1 MSRNDDFFAYNFA
14 FGLEVKQR
22 FPTFHSAIGA
32 LHQIRKPSEACV
44 DSDHV
49 NTALLALAAIGRA
62 TARPTT
68 HSKNVI
74 LIKQNWNSM
83 SLVIPK
89 LFLYPDESRD
99 TATKH
104 MEITALLEMAPY
116 LVRSA
121 TIIWAKT
128 ISELHWTWGR
138 WTGLLGIIFGVNK
151 GSLFAHEVF
160 TRPDELKAITGN
172 VIRLVYALNRCFQAN
187 TKPDGKTLYEFAAL
201 LRLLMYL
208 VSCRRNSP
216 LPLNPLFITPGGVKA
231 IVTLHGTLISQQ
243 QQIFIGEILPN
254 LLSIFLLDGVPGIT
268 DALESGLL
276 ISIFKT
282 GKPYVPNLPQ
292 FQSHK
297 AFPGMVRQSQ
307 YVIVETISLY
317 LVYPPPDVLRRS
329 LKSMRR
335 IIDGGLEEK
344 LKDVRDLFWQCWQQ
358 CKEKAVLLE
367 MLKDGMRN
375 PVGLGALILSSS
387 LVSFEGGR
395 ALQGSQEFPLLST
408 LLQLSEFLCRDRTLA
423 LKAGKPCVSSR
434 DRASFFSWVALYIRE
449 HGRSILKALAGF
461 ARPPQEPATVGGQED
476 YMMISQESQ
485 EYASR
490 RGVVVLN
497 FCDRENLNILS
508 LECLK
513 ICHIDDAV
521 EDPRLR
527 SDPDFVKSLR
537 SRHLSLDET
546 EMQVLA
552 FFPDTTRGGDCAFP
566 LQEVCRLP
574 QLVEDMDSEGD
585 SLGKDLEGDL

>member
-74 LIKQNWNSM
+74 LIKQNWNS
-83 SLVIPK
+83 
-89 LFLYPDESRD
+89 
-99 TATKH
+99 
-104 MEITALLEMAPY
+104 
-116 LVRSA
+116 
-121 TIIWAKT
+121 
-128 ISELHWTWGR
+128 
-138 WTGLLGIIFGVNK
+138 
-151 GSLFAHEVF
+151 
-160 TRPDELKAITGN
+160 
-172 VIRLVYALNRCFQAN
+172 
-187 TKPDGKTLYEFAAL
+187 
-201 LRLLMYL
+201 
-208 VSCRRNSP
+208 
-216 LPLNPLFITPGGVKA
+216 
-231 IVTLHGTLISQQ
+231 
-243 QQIFIGEILPN
+243 
-254 LLSIFLLDGVPGIT
+254 
-268 DALESGLL
+268 
-276 ISIFKT
+276 
-282 GKPYVPNLPQ
+282 
-292 FQSHK
+292 
-297 AFPGMVRQSQ
+297 
-307 YVIVETISLY
+307 
-317 LVYPPPDVLRRS
+317 
-329 LKSMRR
+329 
-335 IIDGGLEEK
+335 
-344 LKDVRDLFWQCWQQ
+344 
-358 CKEKAVLLE
+358 
-367 MLKDGMRN
+367 
-375 PVGLGALILSSS
+375 
-387 LVSFEGGR
+387 
-395 ALQGSQEFPLLST
+395 
-408 LLQLSEFLCRDRTLA
+408 
-423 LKAGKPCVSSR
+423 

-461 ARPPQEPATVGGQED
+461 ARPPRELATVGGQED

>member
-1 MSRNDDFFAYNFA
+1 
-14 FGLEVKQR
+14 
-22 FPTFHSAIGA
+22 
-32 LHQIRKPSEACV
+32 
-44 DSDHV
+44 
-49 NTALLALAAIGRA
+49 
-62 TARPTT
+62 
-68 HSKNVI
+68 
-74 LIKQNWNSM
+74 M

-375 PVGLGALILSSS
+375 PVGLGALVCSYSQCPSREVVPCKVPKSFRCFQRCSSCQ
-387 LVSFEGGR
+387 SFVYCSR
-395 ALQGSQEFPLLST
+395 ACAKSHSRAYHRT
-408 LLQLSEFLCRDRTLA
+408 VCRDRTLA